1 MFLHVVW
8 FVFFFLRIR
17 RPPRSTRTDTL
28 FPYTPLFRSAYYDKA
43 RDRADAAARIARS
56 SGDYPLL
63 SSGDINIYAL
73 FVERAVGLIRR
84 GGMAGLLVPS
94 GIAADKSASR
104 FFGGVATTGRLAAL
118 FDFENKGFFFPDVHN
133 SFKFCAFVAGGPD
146 RRFDRADCAFFLH
159 RVVAIAAPGRT
170 LDRKSTR

>member
-1 MFLHVVW
+1 MLL
-8 FVFFFLRIR
+8 FFFFSSRRRHTRCALVTGVQTCALPISAR
-17 RPPRSTRTDTL
+17 RPAIARAPRAADRKRMIVALKGDGD
-28 FPYTPLFRSAYYDKA
+28 PLAADYDKA
-43 RDRADAAARIARS
+43 RDRAEAAARIARS

-118 FDFENKGFFFPDVHN
+118 FDFERSEEH
-133 SFKFCAFVAGGPD
+133 
-146 RRFDRADCAFFLH
+146 
-159 RVVAIAAPGRT
+159 T
-170 LDRKSTR
+170 